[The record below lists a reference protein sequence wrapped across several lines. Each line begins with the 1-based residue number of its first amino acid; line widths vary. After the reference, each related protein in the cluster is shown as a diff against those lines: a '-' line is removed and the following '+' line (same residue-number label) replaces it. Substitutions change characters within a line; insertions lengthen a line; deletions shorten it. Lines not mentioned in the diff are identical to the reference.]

1 MNRGRKT
8 RLMRRALLQLG
19 TITRTYVVKRDDDGK
34 VVPKRERAYCVEAT
48 VNGYPVGSCDDSWY
62 GAYQGALSCA
72 ECVAELP
79 EYKAEEPEHTEELL

>member
-48 VNGYPVGSCDDSWY
+48 VNGYPVGSCDNSWY

-72 ECVAELP
+72 EWAIEQPEYNVAEP
-79 EYKAEEPEHTEELL
+79 KDTEELL